1 VLNFKVKR
9 GISLFFMLI
18 SSLTLAFGQQVV
30 TAEGYLE
37 MVSNTYAGVRD
48 YEATINIRSGNA
60 QMAGTISVLSPAFL
74 RIDFSR
80 PAEQVILYNGDA
92 LTIYLPDFRAVLNQP
107 MNRRPGTQPGGGT
120 AGLGL
125 SLLRR
130 NYVPA
135 FLTGPN
141 PVPLDLGSSE
151 NVIKLR
157 LTRRTTAEGY
167 REIILSINPTN
178 RTIRRMEGRT
188 IGDNVIIFDFTNI
201 KLNSGIPETRFA
213 YDTPA
218 NANMYNNF
226 LFREVD

>member
-1 VLNFKVKR
+1 VLNIEFKR
-9 GISLFFMLI
+9 GISLFALLI
-18 SSLTLAFGQQVV
+18 FGITLGFGQEVV
-30 TAEGYLE
+30 TAERYLE
-37 MVSNTYAGVRD
+37 LVSNTYAGVRD

-60 QMAGTISVLSPAFL
+60 QMAGIISVLSPAFL

-80 PAEQVILYNGDA
+80 PAEQVILYNGND
-92 LTIYLPDFRAVLNQP
+92 LTIYLPDFRSVLNQP
-107 MNRRPGTQPGGGT
+107 MNRRSGGPVG
-120 AGLGL
+120 GPYGNGL

-130 NYVPA
+130 NFVPA

-157 LTRRTTAEGY
+157 LTRRTTAEGF
-167 REIILSINPTN
+167 REIVLSINPNN

-188 IGDNVIIFDFTNI
+188 IGDNVIVFDFTNI

-218 NANMYNNF
+218 NANTYNNF